1 MPKVY
6 SRQKPYVLIVHK
18 IEDCAQE
25 ALSWEDNRN
34 SYQGSAGRPFA
45 LLFIGVYWFGAM
57 ESNTIS
63 LQTNI
68 KTIKRASSPRP
79 ALVVRST
86 YRAPV
91 AVRLLVPGEHRLYP
105 KRPF

>member
-1 MPKVY
+1 MSKVY

-25 ALSWEDNRN
+25 ALSWEENRN

-68 KTIKRASSPRP
+68 KNIKRASSLRP
-79 ALVVRST
+79 TLVVWLT

-91 AVRLLVPGEHRLYP
+91 AARLHVPGRAWSVP
-105 KRPF
+105 KSTL